1 MSEIDIAFLKIK
13 DIIRAE
19 DHHSTFYKIFVEHES
34 GYWRMKM
41 QKLNNQEKAELEK
54 MAVQNRKSV
63 LRLMKASRAGHIGGA
78 LSAIDIITALY
89 FKIMRVDPKN
99 PHWPQRDRFV
109 LSAGHKCLALY
120 ATLAEKGFFDHTIL
134 DTYGALC
141 SRLGG
146 HPDMYKVPGVETN
159 TGALGHGLSI
169 AGGMA
174 MGLRMDGLDARVY
187 VVMGDGELA
196 EGSNWEAAAAASHH
210 KLDNLLV
217 FVDRNHLQ
225 ISGKTV
231 DVMSYEPLDK
241 RWQAFGWSVREID
254 GHDFKQIVENATD
267 FPFEKGKP
275 SVIIADTV
283 KSKGLSFAEDKA
295 DYHYWKATDE
305 DLAIAEQELDE
316 IEERIS

>member
-1 MSEIDIAFLKIK
+1 ME
-13 DIIRAE
+13 
-19 DHHSTFYKIFVEHES
+19 
-34 GYWRMKM
+34 
-41 QKLNNQEKAELEK
+41 KLNQHEKSELEK
-54 MAVQNRKSV
+54 IAIQNRKNV
-63 LRLMKASRAGHIGGA
+63 LRLMKAGRAGHIGGA
-78 LSAIDIITALY
+78 LSAIDIMTALY
-89 FKIMRVDPKN
+89 FKIMRVDPQN
-99 PHWPQRDRFV
+99 PKWPQRDRFV

-134 DTYGALC
+134 DTYGAMC

-174 MGLRMDGLDARVY
+174 MGLKMDGLDARVY

-231 DVMSYEPLDK
+231 DVMSYEPLGQ

-254 GHDFKQIVENATD
+254 GHDFKQIIENATD

-295 DYHYWKATDE
+295 NYHYWKATDE
-305 DLAIAEQELDE
+305 DLAIAERELDE

>member
-1 MSEIDIAFLKIK
+1 
-13 DIIRAE
+13 
-19 DHHSTFYKIFVEHES
+19 
-34 GYWRMKM
+34 M
-41 QKLNNQEKAELEK
+41 QKLNKDAKTKLEK
-54 MAVQNRKSV
+54 IAVQIRRNV
-63 LRLMKASRAGHIGGA
+63 LRLMKAGRMGHIGGA
-78 LSAIDIITALY
+78 LSAVDILTALY
-89 FKIMRVDPKN
+89 FKVMRVDPQN
-99 PHWPQRDRFV
+99 PGWSQRDRFV

-120 ATLAEKGFFDHTIL
+120 ATLAEKGFFDHAIL

-174 MGLRMDGLDARVY
+174 MGLKMDGLDAKVY
-187 VVMGDGELA
+187 VIMGDGELA

-225 ISGKTV
+225 ISGPTV
-231 DVMSYEPLDK
+231 EVMNYEPLDK
-241 RWQAFGWSVREID
+241 RWRAFGWSVREID
-254 GHDFKQIVENATD
+254 GHDLEQIVENATD
-267 FPFEKGKP
+267 IPFEKGTP
-275 SVIIADTV
+275 SVVIANTV
-283 KSKGLSFAEDKA
+283 KSKGLSFAENKA

-305 DLAIAEQELDE
+305 DLVIAKRELDD
-316 IEERIS
+316 IEKRISG